1 MTIISFFYIVSANAE
16 ININGEIM
24 MKEPEIIEKLQKSIK
39 EIFDSTGT
47 VKVTRTGF
55 AGTRLLNQEIK
66 PDLVVQAETKE
77 KEKYLI
83 VFEVKSAGQP
93 RYARMAANQL
103 QSICGNRENVYGVF
117 GAPFISEESKKIC
130 QDAGIGYLD
139 LGGNC
144 LLRFDN
150 VYISL
155 EGKPNPYPSTRPL
168 KSIFATKSTRALRVL
183 LCNPKRDWFVKNL
196 AKEANISLGQASNLK
211 KRLLEFEFIK
221 EIGNEKA
228 AKFRLSNPE
237 ILLNRW
243 TEYYTYRQNR
253 MRNYYSLDD
262 VKEIEEKLSDY
273 CETKKIRY
281 AFTLTSG
288 ASLVAPFLRYK
299 RVFVYLSNSIE
310 KAALALGWK
319 EVPSGPNITILEPY
333 DEGIFYGLQDIN
345 GMKVVSEVQLYLDL
359 KGYKERGE
367 EAAQFLL
374 ENRLRKQW

>member
-16 ININGEIM
+16 IHINGEIM

-93 RYARMAANQL
+93 RYVRMAVNQL
-103 QSICGNRENVYGVF
+103 QSFLANRENVYGVL

-130 QDAGIGYLD
+130 QASGIGYID
-139 LGGNC
+139 LAGNC
-144 LLRFDN
+144 LFRFNN
-150 VYISL
+150 VYINV

-183 LCNPKRDWFVKNL
+183 FSSPKKDWFVKDL
-196 AKEANISLGQASNLK
+196 AREANISIGQASNLK
-211 KRLLEFEFIK
+211 KRLLEYEFI
-221 EIGNEKA
+221 EEVGDERGF
-228 AKFRLSNPE
+228 KFRLSNPE
-237 ILLNRW
+237 ALLNRW
-243 TEYYTYRQNR
+243 AENYSYRENKT
-253 MRNYYSLDD
+253 RNYYSLDD
-262 VKEIEEKLSDY
+262 VKEIEKKLSDY

-310 KAALALGWK
+310 KVALALGWK

-333 DEGIFYGLQDIN
+333 DEGIFYGLQEIN
-345 GMKVVSEVQLYLDL
+345 GMKVVSDVQLYLDL